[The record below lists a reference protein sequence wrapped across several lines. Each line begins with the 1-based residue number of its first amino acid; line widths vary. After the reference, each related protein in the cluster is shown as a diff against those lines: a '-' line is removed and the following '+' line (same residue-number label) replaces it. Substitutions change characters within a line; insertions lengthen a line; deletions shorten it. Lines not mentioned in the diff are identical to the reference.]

1 MLTILAEIGDRL
13 SDHSHSALNDQLH
26 YQYLC
31 VEELQAGGGGGDEIK
46 VADLIPQRFPARKDN

>member
-1 MLTILAEIGDRL
+1 MWLLFDFHREWIMLTILAEIGDRL

-31 VEELQAGGGGGDEIK
+31 VEELQAGGGGG
-46 VADLIPQRFPARKDN
+46 AMRSR